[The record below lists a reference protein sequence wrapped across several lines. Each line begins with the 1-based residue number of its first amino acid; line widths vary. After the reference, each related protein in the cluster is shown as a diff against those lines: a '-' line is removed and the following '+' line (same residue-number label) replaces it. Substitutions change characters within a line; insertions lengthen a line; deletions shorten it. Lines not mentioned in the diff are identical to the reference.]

1 MKNSNKELGHYGED
15 LAASYLENQNYQ
27 ILEKNYRL
35 TLGEI
40 DIIAFIEKT
49 VVFVEVKTRKS
60 LCFGLPCEAVTAKKR
75 HKIYIIAECYI
86 SNKHLYNFNCRFDII
101 EVYIQ
106 DKDNRINHLIN
117 AFSL

>member
-1 MKNSNKELGHYGED
+1 MKNLNKELGCFGEE
-15 LAASYLENQNYQ
+15 LAASYLEKQNYQ

-49 VVFVEVKTRKS
+49 IVFVEVKTRKT

-75 HKIYIIAECYI
+75 HKIYIIAEYYI
-86 SNKHLYNFNCRFDII
+86 SNKNLYNFNCRFDII

-106 DKDNRINHLIN
+106 NKESKINHLIN
-117 AFSL
+117 AFWI